1 MSLRGPWAAS
11 RLASALAICK
21 RVRARLIVA
30 KLDRLSRNV
39 SFISALLDSGVE
51 FVAADNEHST
61 QFCISAHSQRYQLSL
76 DASTVTLS
84 SRSSSA
90 WVLRLNLL
98 APPQAGSR
106 Q

>member
-51 FVAADNEHST
+51 FVAADMPHANKMTLQVLAVFAEPVG
-61 QFCISAHSQRYQLSL
+61 IVVASL
-76 DASTVTLS
+76 VWIIIFFTL
-84 SRSSSA
+84 RSI
-90 WVLRLNLL
+90 LNKH
-98 APPQAGSR
+98 G
-106 Q
+106 